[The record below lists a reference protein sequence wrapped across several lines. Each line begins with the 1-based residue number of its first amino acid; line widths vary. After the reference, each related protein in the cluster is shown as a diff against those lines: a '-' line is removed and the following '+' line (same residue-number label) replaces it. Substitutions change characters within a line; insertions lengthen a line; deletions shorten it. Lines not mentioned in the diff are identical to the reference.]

1 MWLPRPLQLMLY
13 LLLSTSYSL
22 GVNSNCNICW
32 PLGNTIIKS
41 NTSSTG
47 NTGSTG
53 VASSRFI

>member
-41 NTSSTG
+41 NTSLKSLHLVPQQLPIS
-47 NTGSTG
+47 NH
-53 VASSRFI
+53 

>member
-22 GVNSNCNICW
+22 GASSNCNIW
-32 PLGNTIIKS
+32 HLGNTISKGNTGITG

-47 NTGSTG
+47 
-53 VASSRFI
+53 VADRVAF